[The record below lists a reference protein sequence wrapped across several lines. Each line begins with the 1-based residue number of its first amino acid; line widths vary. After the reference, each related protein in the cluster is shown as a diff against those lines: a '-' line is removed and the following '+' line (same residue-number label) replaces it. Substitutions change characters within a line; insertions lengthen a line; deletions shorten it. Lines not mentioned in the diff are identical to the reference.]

1 MLRMV
6 ALIPQVLLVA
16 LIAYNLLVA
25 LPGWRSPAMAT
36 SGDRRR
42 RFRIVIPAHDEEAV
56 IGKVL
61 SDLGEQDY
69 PLDSVDS
76 WVLADRCTDRTVE
89 VVGTRASVAER
100 SDGPD
105 GKGAALT
112 WYLRNHPLGQDETL
126 VVIDADNRLPA
137 NLLARMADEFDGGA
151 EAVQAYLDVANPDGS
166 LLATASAISYWAS
179 NRMVQLARHN
189 LGWPADLGGT
199 GMAVTAVALE
209 AAGGFGDSLTEDQDL
224 GIRLFLAGHP
234 VRWMHDVRVADEKP
248 SSLTVAVR
256 QRARWASGKTGVRR
270 RLLVDLLRTR
280 SLAGWDL
287 ALRLAQPSRTFVALL
302 SAILA
307 VVTVLLSTDYLLSWQ
322 LWSSAALV
330 QLAAPLPFLMRDGT
344 PARYLWRY
352 PLLVV
357 FGFIYLPVR
366 VLGRLTGGWYHTPH
380 EGG

>member
-1 MLRMV
+1 
-6 ALIPQVLLVA
+6 
-16 LIAYNLLVA
+16 
-25 LPGWRSPAMAT
+25 
-36 SGDRRR
+36 
-42 RFRIVIPAHDEEAV
+42 
-56 IGKVL
+56 
-61 SDLGEQDY
+61 
-69 PLDSVDS
+69 
-76 WVLADRCTDRTVE
+76 
-89 VVGTRASVAER
+89 
-100 SDGPD
+100 
-105 GKGAALT
+105 
-112 WYLRNHPLGQDETL
+112 
-126 VVIDADNRLPA
+126 
-137 NLLARMADEFDGGA
+137 
-151 EAVQAYLDVANPDGS
+151 
-166 LLATASAISYWAS
+166 
-179 NRMVQLARHN
+179 
-189 LGWPADLGGT
+189 
-199 GMAVTAVALE
+199 MAVTAVALE

-307 VVTVLLSTDYLLSWQ
+307 VVAVLLSTDYLLSWQ